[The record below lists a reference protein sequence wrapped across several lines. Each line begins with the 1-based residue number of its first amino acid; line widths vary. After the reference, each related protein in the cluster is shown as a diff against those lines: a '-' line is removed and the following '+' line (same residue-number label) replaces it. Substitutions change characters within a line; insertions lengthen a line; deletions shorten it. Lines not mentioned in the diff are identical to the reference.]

1 MAHQEIKDAPVRRT
15 HMRITHVDQPKKD
28 RAIARLTTSNSLTAD
43 CLPRTLLFLLLTLCL
58 LIFVCGLLYK

>member
-1 MAHQEIKDAPVRRT
+1 
-15 HMRITHVDQPKKD
+15 MRITHVDQPKKD

-58 LIFVCGLLYK
+58 LIFVFGLLYK